1 MIKINLLPVKEDKL
15 IAEAKGF
22 LAICVISIVVVIV
35 LIVSNSSLLT
45 AREQE
50 SRERIAEA
58 DAEIAKL
65 KSIMGEIQNLKD
77 KKAKLQEKMD
87 MIIKL
92 QEQNIGPVRV
102 LDELSLK
109 IPSNKIWA
117 DKLTIKGNKL
127 DLDGKTLENQEVA
140 NFMKQL
146 ENSLFFSNINLK
158 KVTKDK
164 AVQGV
169 TVLSYG
175 LNTTVHFAGRQ
186 QEQPAQPKPEE
197 GQQPAAENAAAQPSA
212 NQ

>member
-1 MIKINLLPVKEDKL
+1 MIRINLLPVKEDKL

-22 LAICVISIVVVIV
+22 LAICVISIVVVVV
-35 LIVSNSSLLT
+35 LVVSNSSLLT

-65 KSIMGEIQNLKD
+65 KSIMGEIKNLKD

-186 QEQPAQPKPEE
+186 EQPAQPKPE

>member
-22 LAICVISIVVVIV
+22 IALFIISIVVVVV
-35 LIVSNSSLLT
+35 LIVFNSTLLT
-45 AREQE
+45 EREEE
-50 SRERIAEA
+50 SRARIAEA

-65 KSIMGEIQNLKD
+65 KSIMGEIKNLKD

-117 DKLTIKGNKL
+117 DKLSIKGNKL

-186 QEQPAQPKPEE
+186 EQPQQPAKPAEQPAT
-197 GQQPAAENAAAQPSA
+197 ENAAAQPSA

>member
-22 LAICVISIVVVIV
+22 LVICVISIVIVVALV
-35 LIVSNSSLLT
+35 VSNSSLLA

-65 KSIMGEIQNLKD
+65 KSIMGEIKSLKD

-117 DKLTIKGNKL
+117 DKLSIKGNRL
-127 DLDGKTLENQEVA
+127 ELEGKTLENQEVA

-186 QEQPAQPKPEE
+186 QEQP
-197 GQQPAAENAAAQPSA
+197 QQPAKPAEQQQAAEPAAQTGA

>member
-22 LAICVISIVVVIV
+22 LAICLISIVVVV
-35 LIVSNSSLLT
+35 ALVVSNSSLLS

-50 SRERIAEA
+50 SKDRIAEA

-65 KSIMGEIQNLKD
+65 KSIMGEIKNLKD

-117 DKLTIKGNKL
+117 DKLVIKGNKL
-127 DLDGKTLENQEVA
+127 ELDGKTLENQEVA

-186 QEQPAQPKPEE
+186 EQP
-197 GQQPAAENAAAQPSA
+197 QQPAKPAEQQQAAESAAQTGA

>member
-1 MIKINLLPVKEDKL
+1 
-15 IAEAKGF
+15 
-22 LAICVISIVVVIV
+22 
-35 LIVSNSSLLT
+35 
-45 AREQE
+45 
-50 SRERIAEA
+50 
-58 DAEIAKL
+58 
-65 KSIMGEIQNLKD
+65 
-77 KKAKLQEKMD
+77 

-109 IPSNKIWA
+109 LPSNKIWV
-117 DKLTIKGNKL
+117 DKLSIKGTKL

-169 TVLSYG
+169 TVLNYG
-175 LNTTVHFAGRQ
+175 LNTNVHFAGRQ
-186 QEQPAQPKPEE
+186 EQPAQKPAE
-197 GQQPAAENAAAQPSA
+197 GAAPAAQPSG
-212 NQ
+212 N

>member
-15 IAEAKGF
+15 ITEAKGF
-22 LAICVISIVVVIV
+22 IAICLISIVIVVV

-65 KSIMGEIQNLKD
+65 KSIMGEIKNLKD

-117 DKLTIKGNKL
+117 DKLTIKGNTL

-186 QEQPAQPKPEE
+186 EQPAQPKPEE
-197 GQQPAAENAAAQPSA
+197 GQKPAAENAAAQPSA

>member
-22 LAICVISIVVVIV
+22 IAICVISIAVVVV
-35 LIVSNSSLLT
+35 LVFLNSSLL
-45 AREQE
+45 AEREAE
-50 SRERIAEA
+50 SRARIAEA
-58 DAEIAKL
+58 DEEIAKL
-65 KSIMGEIQNLKD
+65 KNIMGEIKNLKD

-109 IPSNKIWA
+109 LPSNKIWV
-117 DKLTIKGNKL
+117 DKLTIKGSKL
-127 DLDGKTLENQEVA
+127 EIDGKTLENQEVA

-158 KVTKDK
+158 KVTKDNK

-169 TVLSYG
+169 TVLTYG
-175 LNTTVHFAGRQ
+175 MNTNVHFAGR
-186 QEQPAQPKPEE
+186 QEQPAQPKPE
-197 GQQPAAENAAAQPSA
+197 GQQQPAAENAAAQPSA
-212 NQ
+212 N

>member
-22 LAICVISIVVVIV
+22 IALFVISIVVVVV
-35 LIVSNSSLLT
+35 LIVFNSSLL
-45 AREQE
+45 AEREAE
-50 SRERIAEA
+50 SRAQIAQA
-58 DAEIAKL
+58 DEEIAKL
-65 KSIMGEIQNLKD
+65 KSIMGEIKNLKD

-109 IPSNKIWA
+109 LPSNKIWV
-117 DKLTIKGNKL
+117 DKLSIKGTKL
-127 DLDGKTLENQEVA
+127 DIDGKTLENQEVA

-169 TVLSYG
+169 TVLTYG
-175 LNTTVHFAGRQ
+175 LNTNVHFAGRQ
-186 QEQPAQPKPEE
+186 EQTAQKPAE
-197 GQQPAAENAAAQPSA
+197 GAAPAAQP
-212 NQ
+212 NGN

>member
-22 LAICVISIVVVIV
+22 LAICLISIVVVV
-35 LIVSNSSLLT
+35 ALVVSNSSLLS

-50 SRERIAEA
+50 SKDRIAEA

-65 KSIMGEIQNLKD
+65 KSIMGEIKNLKD

-117 DKLTIKGNKL
+117 DKLVIKGNKL
-127 DLDGKTLENQEVA
+127 ELDGKTLENQEVA

-186 QEQPAQPKPEE
+186 EQP
-197 GQQPAAENAAAQPSA
+197 QQPVKPAEQQQAAEPAAQTGA

>member
-1 MIKINLLPVKEDKL
+1 MIKINLLPVKDDKL
-15 IAEAKGF
+15 VAEAKGF
-22 LAICVISIVVVIV
+22 LAICVISIVVVVV
-35 LIVSNSSLLT
+35 LVVFNSSLL
-45 AREQE
+45 AEREAE
-50 SRERIAEA
+50 SRAQIAQA
-58 DAEIAKL
+58 DEEIAKL
-65 KSIMGEIQNLKD
+65 KNIMGEIKNLKE
-77 KKAKLQEKMD
+77 KKAKLQEKMN

-92 QEQNIGPVRV
+92 QEENIGPVRV

-109 IPSNKIWA
+109 LPSNKIWV
-117 DKLTIKGNKL
+117 DKLSIRGTRL

-169 TVLSYG
+169 TVLTYG

-186 QEQPAQPKPEE
+186 EQPAQPKPAE
-197 GQQPAAENAAAQPSA
+197 GAAAPAAQPSG
-212 NQ
+212 N

>member
-15 IAEAKGF
+15 ITEAKGF
-22 LAICVISIVVVIV
+22 IAICLISIVVLIV
-35 LIVSNSSLLT
+35 LIISNSSLLEK
-45 AREQE
+45 REEE

-65 KSIMGEIQNLKD
+65 KTIMGEIKNLKD

-117 DKLTIKGNKL
+117 DKLTIKGNRL

-164 AVQGV
+164 LVQGV

-186 QEQPAQPKPEE
+186 EQPAQAKPEE

>member
-1 MIKINLLPVKEDKL
+1 
-15 IAEAKGF
+15 
-22 LAICVISIVVVIV
+22 
-35 LIVSNSSLLT
+35 
-45 AREQE
+45 
-50 SRERIAEA
+50 
-58 DAEIAKL
+58 
-65 KSIMGEIQNLKD
+65 
-77 KKAKLQEKMD
+77 

-127 DLDGKTLENQEVA
+127 ELDGKTLENQEVA

-186 QEQPAQPKPEE
+186 EQPQQPAQPAE
-197 GQQPAAENAAAQPSA
+197 QQQAAEPAAQTGA